1 MDLLALLRGTG
12 SPSSSRRKDSRSRG
26 SSTSRA
32 LASMSG
38 SRRSQQWAT
47 LWGSVWASARM
58 LCTLPVATV
67 ASLGCPAASAS
78 FPGMGPGQV
87 VRPGPGGSGP
97 GLRAPGTRGPP
108 RGRGRRR
115 RPRATCR
122 LRAPSDRARP
132 TPPSRCLATHRRTLS
147 DVRPPFPATGPGVS
161 PESLASGIRALAAA
175 WACDARMRAS
185 RPVLSLSFAPSTTI
199 VFDPANPCLPPL
211 PPVNGSMPRL
221 QSNYFVDIVVAGRN
235 VGIPVAAVQPPALS
249 PT

>member
-1 MDLLALLRGTG
+1 
-12 SPSSSRRKDSRSRG
+12 
-26 SSTSRA
+26 
-32 LASMSG
+32 MSG

-147 DVRPPFPATGPGVS
+147 DVRPPFPATGPASRRSRAPAGSGPWRRPGPVTRACGPAARSS
-161 PESLASGIRALAAA
+161 PCPLLPVRPSSSTLPT
-175 WACDARMRAS
+175 RAS
-185 RPVLSLSFAPSTTI
+185 RPCPPST
-199 VFDPANPCLPPL
+199 
-211 PPVNGSMPRL
+211 
-221 QSNYFVDIVVAGRN
+221 
-235 VGIPVAAVQPPALS
+235 AACHACS
-249 PT
+249 PITLWIL